1 MSVEGGRG
9 RPASLEHRVLRCA
22 VDDMVIDMTMA
33 DIPDRLD
40 DLSGLRRPL
49 TEVERQWLRC
59 AESMARAGADA
70 VGPLLG
76 GWAGREIL
84 GRGAG
89 GDRTMEIDRAPEA
102 AIHSALKSGAPGP
115 YLLVSEESGVSG
127 AAGAEW
133 RVVVDPL
140 DGSLNAKRGLEPFCA
155 SIAVANGET
164 LADVQVAYIEDYVR
178 GRAFSAVR
186 GAGLPGLA
194 LDRRR
199 FEEQVVEIVLMEAGR
214 PDRHHFT
221 YDELSSMGAV
231 KRSRD
236 MRIRQI
242 GSLALSLCYVAVGIA
257 DVLVA
262 AVRSR
267 SVDIAA
273 GLLILTEAGGGAVTL
288 DGDEIWSQALDLERR
303 CPFVAWRAGLDGEE
317 IAARARSIG
326 GRLMPHSDRSGG

>member
-1 MSVEGGRG
+1 MSF
-9 RPASLEHRVLRCA
+9 LRLSDGC
-22 VDDMVIDMTMA
+22 VVKLDDKVVAANMT
-33 DIPDRLD
+33 DIPDRLE

-49 TEVERQWLRC
+49 TDLELRWLRC
-59 AESMARAGADA
+59 ARSMARAGGEA
-70 VGPLLG
+70 VRPLIG

-102 AIHSALKSGAPGP
+102 AIHSALVAEAPLA
-115 YLLVSEESGVSG
+115 YELISEESGISG
-127 AAGAEW
+127 TPGAQW

-155 SIAVANGET
+155 AIAMADGGT
-164 LADVQVAYIEDYVR
+164 LADVQVAYIEDYMR
-178 GRAFSAVR
+178 GHAFSAVR
-186 GAGLPGLA
+186 GAGLPGVI
-194 LDRRR
+194 LDQRR
-199 FEEQVVEIVLMEAGR
+199 FDEHLVEIVLMEVGR

-221 YDELSSMGAV
+221 YDDLSSMGAV

-273 GLLILTEAGGGAVTL
+273 GLLILTEAGGGAGTL
-288 DGDEIWSQALDLERR
+288 DGADLWSQGLDLERR

-317 IAARARSIG
+317 VAARAKSLG
-326 GRLMPHSDRSGG
+326 DRLMPRLDRLPS

>member
-1 MSVEGGRG
+1 MV
-9 RPASLEHRVLRCA
+9 
-22 VDDMVIDMTMA
+22 VDTNMA
-33 DIPDRLD
+33 DDPDMLD
-40 DLSGLRRPL
+40 DLLGLRRPL
-49 TEVERQWLRC
+49 TEVEGQWLRC
-59 AESMARAGADA
+59 AQSMAWAGGQAIR
-70 VGPLLG
+70 PLLG

-102 AIHSALKSGAPGP
+102 AMHDALLGGAPRP
-115 YLLVSEESGVSG
+115 YLLVSEESGISG
-127 AAGAEW
+127 VAGAEW

-164 LADVQVAYIEDYVR
+164 LGDVQVAYIEDYVR
-178 GRAFSAVR
+178 GHAFSAVR
-186 GAGLPGLA
+186 GAGLPGVV

-199 FEEQVVEIVLMEAGR
+199 FEEQGVEVVLMEAGR
-214 PDRHHFT
+214 PDRHHFA

-273 GLLILTEAGGGAVTL
+273 GLLIVTEAGGGAVTL
-288 DGDEIWSQALDLERR
+288 DGDEIWAQGLDLERR
-303 CPFVAWRAGLDGEE
+303 CPFVAWRAGLDGDE

-326 GRLMPHSDRSGG
+326 GRLMPHSDRGIGQ

>member
-1 MSVEGGRG
+1 MTDFQD
-9 RPASLEHRVLRCA
+9 SLGA
-22 VDDMVIDMTMA
+22 
-33 DIPDRLD
+33 LD
-40 DLSGLRRPL
+40 GLRRPL
-49 TEVERQWLRC
+49 TDDEGRWLLC
-59 AESMARAGADA
+59 AKNMAQAGGQA
-70 VGPLLG
+70 VRPLLG

-102 AIHSALKSGAPGP
+102 AIQEVLAAEAPFP
-115 YLLVSEESGVSG
+115 YTLVSEESGISG
-127 AAGAEW
+127 TADADW

-155 SIAVANGET
+155 AIAMADGKT
-164 LADVQVAYIEDYVR
+164 LADVRVAYIEDYVR
-178 GRAFSAVR
+178 GHGFAAVK
-186 GAGLPGLA
+186 GAGLPGVA
-194 LDRRR
+194 LDQRR
-199 FEEQVVEIVLMEAGR
+199 FEEHLVEIVLMEAGR

-242 GSLALSLCYVAVGIA
+242 GSLALSLCYVAVGVA
-257 DVLVA
+257 DILVA

-273 GLLILTEAGGGAVTL
+273 GLLILAEAGGGACTL
-288 DGDEIWSQALDLERR
+288 DGADLWAQELDLERR
-303 CPFVAWRAGLDGEE
+303 CPFVAWRAGLDGSE
-317 IAARARSIG
+317 IAARARKLSD
-326 GRLMPHSDRSGG
+326 RLMPRVDKLPL

>member
-1 MSVEGGRG
+1 
-9 RPASLEHRVLRCA
+9 
-22 VDDMVIDMTMA
+22 MT
-33 DIPDRLD
+33 DIHDSEEES
-40 DLSGLRRPL
+40 SGLRRPL
-49 TEVERQWLRC
+49 TDIECRWLAC
-59 AESMARAGADA
+59 ARSMAKAGAEA
-70 VGPLLG
+70 VQPLIS
-76 GWAGREIL
+76 GWEGRQVL

-89 GDRTMEIDRAPEA
+89 GDRTMEIDRAPEIAIEGALA
-102 AIHSALKSGAPGP
+102 AGAPFP
-115 YLLVSEESGVSG
+115 YVLVSEESGISG
-127 AAGAEW
+127 TVGAEW

-155 SIAVANGET
+155 SIAVAKGET
-164 LADVQVAYIEDYVR
+164 LADVQVAHIRDYVR
-178 GRAFSAVR
+178 GRSFSAVR
-186 GAGLPGLA
+186 GAGLPGVA
-194 LDRRR
+194 LDPRR
-199 FEEQVVEIVLMEAGR
+199 FEEQLVEIVLMEAGR

-242 GSLALSLCYVAVGIA
+242 GSLALSLCYVAVGVA

-262 AVRSR
+262 AVRAR

-273 GLLILTEAGGGAVTL
+273 GLLILTEAGGGATTL
-288 DGDEIWSQALDLERR
+288 DGEPIWSQKLDLDRR

-326 GRLMPHSDRSGG
+326 GRLIPRLDRLPG